1 MGQINFPIPS
11 QLHGAPSRHEKAACP
26 YFLSSE
32 RLGRL
37 HGEPFDLDLS
47 DRHVFLPLIEVNRAN
62 VR

>member
-1 MGQINFPIPS
+1 
-11 QLHGAPSRHEKAACP
+11 LHGAPSRHEKAACP

-37 HGEPFDLDLS
+37 HGEPFDLDFS
-47 DRHVFLPLIEVNRAN
+47 DRHVFLPLIEVNHAN